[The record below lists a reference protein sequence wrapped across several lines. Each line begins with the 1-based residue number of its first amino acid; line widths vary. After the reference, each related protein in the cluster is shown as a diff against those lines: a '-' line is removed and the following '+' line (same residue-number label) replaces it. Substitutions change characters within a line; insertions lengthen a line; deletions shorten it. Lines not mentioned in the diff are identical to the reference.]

1 MKRFLMLLAFALL
14 GATLASAQTSGDD
27 DYHKTEL
34 HVGYAQNRGQLQ
46 RRSDLI
52 GYEASVTRNV
62 TRFVGV
68 KFDYSKHS
76 TGSFLTSNSTIQ
88 NFLGGVQF
96 KNNSETARF
105 KPFAHLLAGVARTKI
120 VPLGRDTG
128 LAGAFGGG
136 LDIRGSR
143 HFDLRVLQLD
153 YNPAR
158 FHDAFRNHYRIGAG
172 IVIH

>member
-1 MKRFLMLLAFALL
+1 MLLAFALTC
-14 GATLASAQTSGDD
+14 APLASAQTSGGD

-34 HVGYAQNRGQLQ
+34 HVGYAQNRAEAE
-46 RRSDLI
+46 RRADFI
-52 GYEASVTRNV
+52 GYEASVTRNIR
-62 TRFVGV
+62 RFVGL

-76 TGSFLTSNSTIQ
+76 TASFLEPNSSIQ

-96 KNNSETARF
+96 KNNSEGARF

-120 VPLGRDTG
+120 QPFRSDTG

-143 HFDLRVLQLD
+143 HVDLRVLQLD

-158 FHDAFRNHYRIGAG
+158 YHDTFRKHYRVGFG